1 MAHILVTGGSG
12 LIGWC
17 AADSLLQMGHE
28 VTIFD
33 LYPNQENIA
42 RLSGPVSVVSGNLT
56 DLPLLL
62 SVIGEGKIT
71 HVIHLAAAIYDQSAR
86 DPAAAFRVNIGGT
99 ANLFDACC
107 ALGVS
112 RVVWTS
118 SSATL
123 AAPADYDGTPVTEDY
138 RVFSRGPYGASKY
151 GCEVLAAAYRQSK
164 GLDSIGIRPNLTF
177 GLGRLTGGTGTFNS
191 AIREAAFGR
200 LTRITDMGSGI
211 QGMYNKDMGDFLAR
225 ILFGPK
231 PPRDVYNSPSPVW
244 QVAELAGAI
253 KSICPDAPIEL
264 IPLAD
269 YVTDIVPLLDTA
281 NVDADLPF
289 TCRYSLEAA
298 IEEMVAE
305 FRRAPNA

>member
-1 MAHILVTGGSG
+1 
-12 LIGWC
+12 
-17 AADSLLQMGHE
+17 
-28 VTIFD
+28 
-33 LYPNQENIA
+33 
-42 RLSGPVSVVSGNLT
+42 
-56 DLPLLL
+56 
-62 SVIGEGKIT
+62 
-71 HVIHLAAAIYDQSAR
+71 
-86 DPAAAFRVNIGGT
+86 
-99 ANLFDACC
+99 
-107 ALGVS
+107 
-112 RVVWTS
+112 
-118 SSATL
+118 
-123 AAPADYDGTPVTEDY
+123 
-138 RVFSRGPYGASKY
+138 
-151 GCEVLAAAYRQSK
+151 
-164 GLDSIGIRPNLTF
+164 
-177 GLGRLTGGTGTFNS
+177 
-191 AIREAAFGR
+191 
-200 LTRITDMGSGI
+200 MGSGI